1 MSKNDP
7 RKSHELDEGVG
18 AAQCN
23 SVDRFSFK
31 YETTSGVS
39 EWVWRVYAAAGRAD
53 RPAVYGWL
61 ACAKIAREA
70 VFNGPLHKRPLKRPA
85 ENDRRHEPA
94 VNGWPISPAG
104 WPRKRGTSQ
113 R

>member
-1 MSKNDP
+1 V
-7 RKSHELDEGVG
+7 LVLL
-18 AAQCN
+18 
-23 SVDRFSFK
+23 SVIQWIGFLSSTRLLAVS
-31 YETTSGVS
+31 S
-39 EWVWRVYAAAGRAD
+39 EWVWRVYAAARRAD

-104 WPRKRGTSQ
+104 LPRKRGTSQ

>member
-31 YETTSGVS
+31 YETTSGVFKVGVARLRCS
-39 EWVWRVYAAAGRAD
+39 PQGR
-53 RPAVYGWL
+53 
-61 ACAKIAREA
+61 
-70 VFNGPLHKRPLKRPA
+70 
-85 ENDRRHEPA
+85 
-94 VNGWPISPAG
+94 
-104 WPRKRGTSQ
+104 
-113 R
+113 